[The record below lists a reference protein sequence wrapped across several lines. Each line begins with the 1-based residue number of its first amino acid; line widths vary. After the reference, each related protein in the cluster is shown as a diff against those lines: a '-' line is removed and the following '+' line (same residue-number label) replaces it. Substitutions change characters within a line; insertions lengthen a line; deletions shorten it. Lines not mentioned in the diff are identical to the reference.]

1 MREIIVDNFAGGGG
15 ASTGIEI
22 AVGKSVDIAIN
33 HAPAAIAMHR
43 VNHPET
49 KHYCEDVWE
58 VDPVEA
64 CAGRPVALAW
74 FSPDCKHHSKAKGGK
89 PVDKNIRGLAWVAVK
104 WAYMV
109 RPRVMML
116 ENVEEFQDWGPLG
129 EDDRPIK
136 ERAGEIFRGFALAL
150 TTGIP
155 ANHPA
160 FGEMCEALHIAEDSD
175 MAQAL
180 THGLGY
186 KLDHRLMRACD
197 YGAPTIRKRF
207 FLIARCDGKP
217 IVWPEPTHA
226 EPDSLEVVAGLK
238 KPWVPVADIIDFSIP
253 CPSIFDTAEE
263 IYEKYGVRAQRPLKE
278 KTLARIARGIKKFVL
293 DNPNPFIVQ
302 VNHGGDGFRGQ
313 AIDDPLDTITAK
325 NGTGIVHPVLA
336 PVMMVNNENAAG
348 SSPQSPANTITTG
361 GHHMLIAPSL
371 IQYHD
376 EQGRDEARGQYMDD
390 PIRTI
395 DASNR
400 YGLVSAFISK
410 YYGGVTGSGMED
422 PLPTVTTIDH
432 NAMCTAYVTQFNN
445 HCDGQDCR
453 DPLNTITAGFNH
465 LGEVRAFLVKYYSGE
480 DNAAAA
486 DRPAPT
492 ITTRDRLGLVTVH
505 GQDYQIVDIG
515 LRMLIP
521 RELFDA
527 NGFPHDYVIDVDADG
542 KAYKK
547 NDQVACCGNAVCPPI
562 PTALVRANLPEYCKE
577 RL

>member
-33 HAPAAIAMHR
+33 HDPDAIAMHR

-64 CAGRPVALAW
+64 CAGRPVGLAW

-136 ERAGEIFRGFALAL
+136 ERAGEIFRGFVLAL

-160 FGEMCEALHIAEDSD
+160 FGEMCEALHIGEDSD

-186 KLDHRLMRACD
+186 KLDHRLLRACD

-217 IVWPEPTHA
+217 IIWPEPSHA
-226 EPDSLEVVAGLK
+226 EPGSLEVLAGLK
-238 KPWVPVADIIDFSIP
+238 EPWVPVADVIDFSLP

-293 DNPNPFIVQ
+293 DNPDPFIVQ
-302 VNHGGDGFRGQ
+302 VNHSGDGFRGQ

-325 NGTGIVHPVLA
+325 HGTGIV
-336 PVMMVNNENAAG
+336 
-348 SSPQSPANTITTG
+348 
-361 GHHMLIAPSL
+361 
-371 IQYHD
+371 
-376 EQGRDEARGQYMDD
+376 
-390 PIRTI
+390 
-395 DASNR
+395 
-400 YGLVSAFISK
+400 
-410 YYGGVTGSGMED
+410 
-422 PLPTVTTIDH
+422 
-432 NAMCTAYVTQFNN
+432 
-445 HCDGQDCR
+445 
-453 DPLNTITAGFNH
+453 
-465 LGEVRAFLVKYYSGE
+465 
-480 DNAAAA
+480 
-486 DRPAPT
+486 
-492 ITTRDRLGLVTVH
+492 
-505 GQDYQIVDIG
+505 
-515 LRMLIP
+515 
-521 RELFDA
+521 
-527 NGFPHDYVIDVDADG
+527 
-542 KAYKK
+542 
-547 NDQVACCGNAVCPPI
+547 
-562 PTALVRANLPEYCKE
+562 
-577 RL
+577 